1 MIQELLRIMYQFESK
16 KGELLKKGS
25 PGEIWT
31 GFRSSRSQIFLKIAE
46 NASYNFLLWY
56 NLAFRLILL

>member
-46 NASYNFLLWY
+46 NASYNFLLW
-56 NLAFRLILL
+56 